1 MYHYAGNNPVKYK
14 DPTGK
19 FDVEEFKSSCLDL
32 FSSRDDKY
40 SEFNDYKID
49 RYISSDECEYYS
61 KNPEQ
66 LGTDS
71 EIFYRESKNRKEY
84 CIATKTN
91 FGKMSKEEKLNAI
104 ANEYNKAIS
113 KFGDNKDSI
122 KDAFESLGYGTGEAL
137 FNIAQNGSVEE
148 FIGNYLLSNIETI
161 GDFAQYDLDGVNI
174 LMDMRYLEK
183 KYDFVQKN
191 Y

>member
-1 MYHYAGNNPVKYK
+1 ML
-14 DPTGK
+14 
-19 FDVEEFKSSCLDL
+19 KSLNQLAWIYFQAEMINILNLMIIKLTD
-32 FSSRDDKY
+32 
-40 SEFNDYKID
+40 
-49 RYISSDECEYYS
+49 ISIAM
-61 KNPEQ
+61 NVNIIP
-66 LGTDS
+66 
-71 EIFYRESKNRKEY
+71 IRESKNGKEY

-91 FGKMSKEEKLNAI
+91 FGKMSKVEKLNAI

-113 KFGDNKDSI
+113 KFEDNKDSI
-122 KDAFESLGYGTGEAL
+122 KEAFESLGYGTGEAL